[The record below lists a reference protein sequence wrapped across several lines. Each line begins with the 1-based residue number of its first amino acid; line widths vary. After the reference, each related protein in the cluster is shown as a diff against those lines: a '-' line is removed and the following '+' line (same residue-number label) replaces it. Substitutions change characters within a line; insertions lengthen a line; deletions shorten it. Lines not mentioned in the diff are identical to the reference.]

1 MPSALNPSLAER
13 YRTEVLPR
21 LRPEALFSAV
31 RSWGAKG
38 RAEWRGACPLHGG
51 NNRQALSVEPRPP
64 YRWHCMSGCGGGDA
78 LTWIALREF
87 GEPPNGEH
95 FAASVA
101 IAAQMAGVHLDVDGG
116 PPTARRWS
124 PPAAVTSLEA
134 HSAPAPTADDARKV
148 ALVRTLWA
156 AGDDSDE
163 SLAIAYLR
171 RRLAWP
177 PAAVARHYG
186 LPRPPA
192 VRWMPRELLERSGR
206 LGALP
211 DGSAGAI
218 AYGYTAPVGGDV
230 LALQFDALSAAGE
243 RSEPRWRRGMG
254 SRAGLVFRVL
264 GRAAALPRY
273 DDAGVCSGG
282 ALAIAEGEAT
292 ALALALRPD
301 VAEAR
306 AAGGTAGMRAAAIA
320 EPPGDYDAPVLL
332 APDADPAGAAAALR
346 LWAELKA
353 AGRNVRLLLPDRQG
367 GGRDGADRLAD
378 RVCALAAVSGQHEA
392 WLSVLADE
400 DGAAW

>member
-1 MPSALNPSLAER
+1 MASAPDPSLAER
-13 YRTEVLPR
+13 YRNEVLPR
-21 LRPEALFSAV
+21 LRPEVLFSAV
-31 RSWGAKG
+31 RSWGAQG
-38 RAEWRGACPLHGG
+38 RGEWRGACPLHGG

-64 YRWHCMSGCGGGDA
+64 YLWHCMSGCGGGDA

-87 GEPPNGEH
+87 GGPPTGEY

-101 IAAQMAGVHLDVDGG
+101 IAAQLAGVHLDVGG
-116 PPTARRWS
+116 APPTARRWS
-124 PPAAVTSLEA
+124 PPAPVSSIEA
-134 HSAPAPTADDARKV
+134 HAAPAPTPDDARKV
-148 ALVRTLWA
+148 ALVRALWA
-156 AGDDSDE
+156 EADDSNG
-163 SLAIAYLR
+163 SPAMAYLR
-171 RRLAWP
+171 QRLAWP
-177 PAAVARHYG
+177 PAAVARHYC
-186 LPRPPA
+186 LPRPAA
-192 VRWMPRELLERSGR
+192 VRWMPRELLARSGR

-211 DGSAGAI
+211 DDSVGAV

-230 LALQFDALSAAGE
+230 LALQFDALAATGE

-264 GRAAALPRY
+264 GRAAAAPRY

-282 ALAIAEGEAT
+282 AVAIAEGEAT

-320 EPPGDYDAPVLL
+320 APPGDYDAPVLL
-332 APDADPAGAAAALR
+332 APDADPPGAAAALK

-367 GGRDGADRLAD
+367 GGRDCADQLAD
-378 RVCALAAVSGQHEA
+378 RVRALAAVSGQDEA

-400 DGAAW
+400 DGAPW